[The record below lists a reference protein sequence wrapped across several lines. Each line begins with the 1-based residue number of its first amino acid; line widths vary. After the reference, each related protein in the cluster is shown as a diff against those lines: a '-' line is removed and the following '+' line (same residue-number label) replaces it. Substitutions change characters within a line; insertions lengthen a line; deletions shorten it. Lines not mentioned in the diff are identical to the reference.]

1 MEARWDGRKMQGLS
15 KNRRKQLSRD
25 LGQFL
30 RLYQRKAQKGVE
42 SNDRRYDPGVEWIL
56 QRLKPEELD
65 VLLNG
70 EEDERLNLSN
80 QEPSDHLL

>member
-1 MEARWDGRKMQGLS
+1 MQGLS

-25 LGQFL
+25 LGEFL
-30 RLYQRKAQKGVE
+30 RLYGRKAQKGVE
-42 SNDRRYDPGVEWIL
+42 PNDRRYSIEVEQIL

-70 EEDERLNLSN
+70 DGEER
-80 QEPSDHLL
+80 